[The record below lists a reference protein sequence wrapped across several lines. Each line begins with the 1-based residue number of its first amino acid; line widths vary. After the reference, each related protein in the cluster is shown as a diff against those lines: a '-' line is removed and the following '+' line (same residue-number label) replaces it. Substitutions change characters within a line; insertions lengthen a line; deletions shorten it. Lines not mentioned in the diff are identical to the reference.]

1 MKFWGIG
8 DIGLGSVFP
17 FLIVRKIMPKYKPE
31 TAKLKA
37 KYLTKSYIQSGFNQT
52 RMAKKE
58 GVTSQAINQ
67 RFSHNPEV
75 PKTII
80 ELLDKAGA
88 TDKYLSKFFFKKL
101 TAQKVI
107 SANIILTK
115 SDDPTVKEQ
124 LAHSRTSDFID
135 VDDHIA
141 QLRAAED
148 ICKLKGH
155 IKSNGEKGD
164 TKITTV
170 ILNAPGLT
178 SISTRTEAEKFSSG
192 RSQVSVISGSVEER

>member
-1 MKFWGIG
+1 MCDHEKNGAGKTEIE
-8 DIGLGSVFP
+8 
-17 FLIVRKIMPKYKPE
+17 IMPRYRPE
-31 TAKLKA
+31 TEKLKV
-37 KYLTKSYIQSGFNQT
+37 KNLTKSYIESGFNQSELA
-52 RMAKKE
+52 RRE
-58 GVTSQAINQ
+58 GVTRQTINEKVHRVTVQ
-67 RFSHNPEV
+67 
-75 PKTII
+75 KTLS

-107 SANIILTK
+107 SATTVSVQ
-115 SDDPTVKEQ
+115 SDDPTVRQK
-124 LAHSRTSDFID
+124 LATANTRDFID

-164 TKITTV
+164 TRITTV

-192 RSQVSVISGSVEER
+192 RSQVSVISGGVEER